1 MNHEDRHNL
10 RADLLEQLDKDFN
23 ENQIN
28 KPDDYIHKE
37 LGQYAVEQ
45 ALSEWRSNILEPVGE
60 VVDHPIL
67 DYIQDG
73 LEWTWIEEY
82 ENRKFAWCGAFVSF
96 CYRDLIKKSI
106 RYNMFASTY
115 RLYKWAKETKRVID
129 GIKQARAGDIV
140 IVGDKKHYG
149 DHITLIEKIED
160 DLSGVW
166 TIEGNA
172 YGETPESTKRKEGV
186 IRRFRPFNTIRY
198 IYRPLEQDRNA

>member
-1 MNHEDRHNL
+1 
-10 RADLLEQLDKDFN
+10 
-23 ENQIN
+23 
-28 KPDDYIHKE
+28 
-37 LGQYAVEQ
+37 
-45 ALSEWRSNILEPVGE
+45 
-60 VVDHPIL
+60 
-67 DYIQDG
+67 
-73 LEWTWIEEY
+73 
-82 ENRKFAWCGAFVSF
+82 
-96 CYRDLIKKSI
+96 
-106 RYNMFASTY
+106 MFASTY

-198 IYRPLEQDRNA
+198 IYRPLEQDCNA